1 MTPARRSRQR
11 GSALMSAI
19 ALMAIMAVV
28 GMATLAMVNTQM
40 VAAGRERSADRS
52 FNLAESIAHLQ
63 VGVFSQGWPDAVPF
77 VCEGAMVSS
86 STGTVTDDPRCVSP
100 QLVAASLSGVDL
112 TGATWRVEV
121 GPGEEGRLTLRV
133 SASTVGPEGADRAVE
148 ALVDRRSAQALP
160 SGYVVIANAFSAELG
175 LILNQVSNVAILQQL
190 LGNHLLIRD
199 GKIGLRCNL
208 IHGPVTADDDPNT
221 CVMGALHLAG
231 PNGLPGIAAI
241 LGLSAITNYGYPSAA
256 TPAVMDSLR
265 DQAIEAGSHVA
276 NVAHG
281 TECWS
286 GPMTPETIVYIDQ
299 VGAGDGTCTVT
310 LPVGT
315 TTEVAAIIVN
325 RGRILVRGAGESTQ
339 PGVVRGVIWA
349 QNGQA
354 ATEGDIVRLAGA
366 VQIRGMLVVDGTSG
380 TVSLRPSPNE
390 GTATQIQADSMA
402 EEVDQT
408 HDALAS
414 LTQEQFDLV
423 SGLIADVEAARAL
436 AQTARN
442 ASPYP
447 QRSCPLLQAG
457 PNHTNLKN
465 RLSALAALM
474 QDLITAVPPLPGTSG
489 YVSALQAE
497 RQNVIDENAALPQ
510 PAPCVL
516 LGLDQILAGLFDVLD
531 ATLATVSDLLTG
543 PSGLLGFLE
552 SLPIVLQE
560 TLDQQT
566 NGLGQLLTNPLG
578 EYSSEGM
585 VIYDA
590 EVVGRLKADGGAGM
604 VSDSFRQVAPD

>member
-1 MTPARRSRQR
+1 
-11 GSALMSAI
+11 MSAI

-77 VCEGAMVSS
+77 VCEGTMVTPTS
-86 STGTVTDDPRCVSP
+86 GTVTDDPRCVSP
-100 QLVAASLSGVDL
+100 QLVAASLTGVDL
-112 TGATWRVEV
+112 TGANWRVQV
-121 GPGEEGRLTLRV
+121 GAGDSGRLTLRV
-133 SASTVGPEGADRAVE
+133 SASTTGPEGADRAVE

-160 SGYVVIANAFSAELG
+160 SGYVVIANAFSSELG

-265 DQAIEAGSHVA
+265 TQAIEAGTHVP

-281 TECWS
+281 AECWT
-286 GPMTPETIVYIDQ
+286 GPMTSESIIYVDQ

-310 LPVGT
+310 LEMGT
-315 TTEVAAIIVN
+315 TTEVAANIVN
-325 RGRILVRGAGESTQ
+325 RGRVLVRGQGDGSE
-339 PGVVRGVIWA
+339 PGVIRGVIWS
-349 QNGQA
+349 QNGQG
-354 ATEGDIVRLAGA
+354 ATTGDIVRLAGA
-366 VQIRGMLVVDGTSG
+366 VQVRGMLVVDGTDG

-402 EEVDQT
+402 EEVDET
-408 HDALAS
+408 HSALES

-423 SGLIADVEAARAL
+423 AGLIADVESKRAL
-436 AQTARN
+436 VQQARN

-447 QRSCPLLQAG
+447 RRNCPILQAA
-457 PNHTNLKN
+457 PNHQALKG
-465 RLSALAALM
+465 RLADLADSM
-474 QDLITAVPPLPGTSG
+474 GDLIIAVPPLPGTSG
-489 YVSALQAE
+489 YVSSLQSE
-497 RQNVIDENAALPQ
+497 RQNVIDQDNALPH

-516 LGLDQILAGLFDVLD
+516 LGLDQILAGLFGTLD
-531 ATLATVSDLLTG
+531 AVLVTVTDLLTG
-543 PSGLLGFLE
+543 PSGLLGYLE
-552 SLPIVLQE
+552 DLPIVLQE
-560 TLDQQT
+560 TLDQKS
-566 NGLGQLLTNPLG
+566 NGLGQLLTNQLG
-578 EYSSEGM
+578 EYESEGM

-590 EVVGRLKADGGAGM
+590 EAVGRLKADGGAGM